1 MMKENVI
8 NPQKDAKYYTWY
20 DSGWS
25 SFMLKFMQSLEP
37 RYFEDKEII
46 QSDMEEVNEIIFI
59 ESGNVSHT

>member
-20 DSGWS
+20 DSSWS